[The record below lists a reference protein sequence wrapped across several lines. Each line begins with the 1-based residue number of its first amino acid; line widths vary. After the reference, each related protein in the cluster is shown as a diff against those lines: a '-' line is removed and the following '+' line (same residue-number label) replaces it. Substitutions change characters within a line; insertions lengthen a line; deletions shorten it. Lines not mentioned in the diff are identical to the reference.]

1 MGRAPPI
8 GARPP
13 GLGGGGK
20 KKPPGKKGKGIRV
33 KSSPVR

>member
-20 KKPPGKKGKGIRV
+20 KPPGKKGKGIRV